1 MHTQSHSRI
10 SLRSSRCAALA
21 RSHSRSASLCLLLG
35 ASSLGCAREGVD
47 LGGDTLARDIQRGT
61 RCLESSVVDADVVVS
76 QQDELDALAGCE
88 EFRGNLIVRA
98 FAGADLTPLGALRRV
113 DGELAL
119 GAPQT
124 WDAITGFLITDR
136 LDPQR
141 ELIAAGWV
149 QSLDG
154 VQALEH
160 AGALFLR
167 GLPDAD
173 LTAFESL
180 TSVGSAGSGLGVI
193 LQQNLHLRN
202 LTGLERL
209 SGLSGLV
216 VTLSPELVSL
226 NGLDATGLS
235 SVSLYTSSALTDLSA
250 LAPVTTLDSLQLF
263 EIGVRDLSA
272 FAGLHSTEFLG
283 LVNNAALVDASGLGA
298 LDSADSI
305 NVSGNPALEV
315 LPSFVSFTLQPRT
328 IAIRDNPALES
339 VVLDFSNAPTRR
351 YDIQGVP
358 ERDGDEYVG
367 YELGIDVIDVRNNA
381 RLQSISVPA
390 GLTKAHLMLASEN
403 PALESIDLGS
413 LTELGQL
420 SIDANASLSQVDI
433 GALARVSLLQI
444 IDNPLLSPAVFD
456 DVQAFAREISGNAE

>member
-1 MHTQSHSRI
+1 MYTSSNFCI
-10 SLRSSRCAALA
+10 SLRSSRLAALA
-21 RSHSRSASLCLLLG
+21 RSHARSARLCLVLG
-35 ASSLGCAREGVD
+35 AGSLGCAREGVD
-47 LGGDTLARDIQRGT
+47 LGGDTLARDVQRGT
-61 RCLESSVVDADVVVS
+61 RCLESSVVEDDVIVS

-113 DGELAL
+113 DGDLAL

-124 WDAITGFLITDR
+124 WDAIVGFLISDQ

-180 TSVGSAGSGLGVI
+180 ESVGGPTSPLGLI
-193 LQQNLHLRN
+193 LQQNRHLRDVS
-202 LTGLERL
+202 GLERL
-209 SGLSGLV
+209 SGLAGLV

-226 NGLDATGLS
+226 NGLDAAGLA
-235 SVSLYTSSALTDLSA
+235 SVSLYTSPALTDLNA
-250 LAPVTTLDSLQLF
+250 LASVTRLDSLQLF
-263 EIGVRDLSA
+263 EIGARDLSA
-272 FAGLHSTEFLG
+272 FAGLQSTEFLG
-283 LVNNAALVDASGLGA
+283 LVNNPALVDASGLGA
-298 LDSADSI
+298 LESADTI
-305 NVSGNPALEV
+305 QVSGNGALEV

-328 IAIRDNPALES
+328 IAIRDNPELES

-351 YDIQGVP
+351 YDIQGVSGL
-358 ERDGDEYVG
+358 DGDEYVG
-367 YELGIDVIDVRNNA
+367 YELGIDVIDVRDNA
-381 RLQSISVPA
+381 KLRSISVPA

-420 SIDANASLSQVDI
+420 SIDANPSLTEVDI

-444 IDNPLLSPAVFD
+444 TDNPLLSPAVFD
-456 DVQAFAREISGNAE
+456 DVQAFAREISGNAQ